1 MIFPVEKDRAG
12 EKTDKE
18 DKKRVRGKT
27 IEGKKENKSNGER
40 HRKKDQRERISL
52 YMMSSSVI

>member
-1 MIFPVEKDRAG
+1 MIFPVEKDRVG

-40 HRKKDQRERISL
+40 ERKTKENE
-52 YMMSSSVI
+52 SVFI

>member
-1 MIFPVEKDRAG
+1 MIFPVEKDRVG

-40 HRKKDQRERISL
+40 KKDQRERISL